1 MLIRSFVPDRTL
13 PMAKKYIAESLGTA
27 YSEGIVLNLESMW
40 SESEKRTPLVCFLSM
55 GSDPT
60 DNIVN
65 LSKKLGQPI
74 VRRLKW
80 FITLF

>member
-1 MLIRSFVPDRTL
+1 
-13 PMAKKYIAESLGTA
+13 MAKKYIGESLGTA
-27 YSEGIVLNLESMW
+27 FAEGIVLNLETMW
-40 SESEKRTPLVCFLSM
+40 SESEKRIPCVCFLSM

-74 VRRLKW
+74 VRN
-80 FITLF
+80 I